1 MSPQS
6 VQGPTSDDDAQWLD
20 EDSDETYPTRPAG
33 PPPWPAPPPWY
44 GGGYGE
50 PPRPRPPRT
59 LTFAAIAV
67 VAAAVGAAVAVGI
80 THWPASS
87 PSSAA
92 SAGPTAG
99 SSPAGPAPNSGN
111 GFQAPGLGGGSGG
124 GGASEQLMLAGKVT
138 AVSAASITI
147 SAGAHTITAQIT
159 GATQFSGSVKNA
171 SGIKTGD
178 TVMIEVSVDNGKSVA
193 TTITDPFTGTG
204 SLP

>member
-6 VQGPTSDDDAQWLD
+6 APGPTSDDDTLWLD
-20 EDSDETYPTRPAG
+20 EDSDETDTTRPVA

-44 GGGYGE
+44 GGGDGE
-50 PPRPRPPRT
+50 PPRPRQPRT
-59 LTFAAIAV
+59 LTFAAVAV
-67 VAAAVGAAVAVGI
+67 VAAAVGAAIAVGI

-92 SAGPTAG
+92 SAGPPAG
-99 SSPAGPAPNSGN
+99 SSPAGPAPNTGN
-111 GFQAPGLGGGSGG
+111 GLQAPGLGGGSGV
-124 GGASEQLMLAGKVT
+124 SEQLMLAGKVT
-138 AVSAASITI
+138 AVSGTSITI
-147 SAGAHTITAQIT
+147 NAGTNTITAQIT
-159 GATQFSGSVKNA
+159 SATQFAGSVKTT

-178 TVMIEVSVDNGKSVA
+178 EVMIEVSVDNGKSVA